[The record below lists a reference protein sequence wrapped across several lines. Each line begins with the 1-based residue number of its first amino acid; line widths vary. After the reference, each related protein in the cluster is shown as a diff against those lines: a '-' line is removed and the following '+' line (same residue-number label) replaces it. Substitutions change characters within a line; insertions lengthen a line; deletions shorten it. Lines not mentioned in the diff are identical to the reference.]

1 LKKYQRTTTIIY
13 SLFAVLVASGIAYL
27 LVANSEYSGY
37 KNLASVGMKA
47 NEIAE
52 EQFEISFFIVAA
64 AIYFGLCTWVLKS
77 RNNRR
82 RKVPYIA
89 SIAVSSFLIVAY
101 IASRTL
107 GVPTVGVEYYVGS
120 LDILTK
126 ILQGIATG
134 LSCAAIISM
143 KKQQSIAAENR
154 STIELISKSRSV
166 SSKPILSSAFFFILL
181 LLYPYTLTAVTRTI
195 KRTRRIDCITLLA
208 GIR

>member
-1 LKKYQRTTTIIY
+1 MGYLKKYQRTTTIIY
-13 SLFAVLVASGIAYL
+13 SLSAVLVTSGIAYL
-27 LVANSEYSGY
+27 LVANSEYSDY
-37 KNLASVGMKA
+37 KDLASVGMKA

-52 EQFEISFFIVAA
+52 KQFEISFFIVAA

-82 RKVPYIA
+82 KVPYIA
-89 SIAVSSFLIVAY
+89 SIAVSAFLIVAY

-107 GVPTVGVEYYVGS
+107 GVPIVGVEYYVGS

-143 KKQQSIAAENR
+143 KKQQSIAAE
-154 STIELISKSRSV
+154 
-166 SSKPILSSAFFFILL
+166 
-181 LLYPYTLTAVTRTI
+181 
-195 KRTRRIDCITLLA
+195 IDQL
-208 GIR
+208 